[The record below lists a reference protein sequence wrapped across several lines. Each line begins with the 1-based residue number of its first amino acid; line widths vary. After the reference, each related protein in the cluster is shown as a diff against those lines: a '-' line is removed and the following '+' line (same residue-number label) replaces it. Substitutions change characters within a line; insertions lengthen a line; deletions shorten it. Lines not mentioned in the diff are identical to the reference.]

1 MTNKRKTSSS
11 FLQNPVLLIGGA
23 AVVVIAVVAVI
34 FLQSGTNTGSS
45 IDYSSIPQSRTDDGG
60 FVLGDPDAPVTIVAF
75 EDFLC
80 PHCQTYQTEVHQF
93 IEEYVATG
101 KARFEFRYVPTQPN
115 STIAAAIAEC
125 AVEFD
130 VSFWDAHDK
139 LFDMASTRF
148 FDTRSA
154 RQFAED
160 MGINYAELLD
170 CTETADQYQIDGQLA
185 SEVGVTGTPSI
196 LFRIGDS
203 QPQALPIGQAPSAD
217 ALGDFIDRVQATS

>member
-1 MTNKRKTSSS
+1 
-11 FLQNPVLLIGGA
+11 
-23 AVVVIAVVAVI
+23 VVVIAVAAVI
-34 FLQSGTNTGSS
+34 FLQSGTNAGSS
-45 IDYSSIPQSRTDDGG
+45 IDYSDIPQSRTDDGG

-80 PHCQTYQTEVHQF
+80 PHCQSYQTEVHQF

-101 KARFEFRYVPTQPN
+101 KARFEFRYVPTQQN
-115 STIAAAIAEC
+115 AQTAAALAEC
-125 AVEFD
+125 SVQFD
-130 VSFWDAHDK
+130 ISFWEAHDK

-148 FDTRSA
+148 FDGRSV

-160 MGINYAELLD
+160 YDLNYNDLLECMED
-170 CTETADQYQIDGQLA
+170 ANQYQVDGQLA
-185 SEVGVTGTPSI
+185 SQVGVQGTPTV

-203 QPQALPIGQAPSAD
+203 QPQPLPIGQAPSAD